1 MKKWLPLVSICVGTF
16 MLLLDVTIVNVALPD
31 MARELS
37 TSFSALQWVI
47 DIYAL
52 ALAAVLLGAGTIADR
67 LGHRRIYLVGLVL
80 FALASL
86 ASGLAPSSAVLI
98 TARGVQGIGGAAMFA
113 TTFALLNSSYQGR
126 DRGTAYGLWGAVS
139 GASAALGPV
148 LGGVLTQGLSWRWI
162 FFVNLPVSVVAVVL
176 CLRVLD
182 RDHPRAGSRLDLPG
196 MASFTVFTAGLTYA
210 LIRANEQGWTTPMTI
225 GVLTLSALALVTFLL
240 VEIRAQRPMLDLG
253 LFRRRSFV
261 GVLVAALILN
271 FAAFAYLAYA
281 SLWLQSVLGLSP
293 IRAGLVTLPL
303 SGASFLVS
311 AVIGRYLHTAAPGL
325 IIGGGMAL
333 IGIGGLIGAALVGA
347 DASWTALLPG
357 LAVAGVGVGLATPTL
372 SSSAMAAVPAW
383 RGGMAAGTVNTA
395 RQLGFA
401 LGIAVLGSVF
411 RTGAGRVLGA
421 RSPDTGLSNGSDA
434 AALLSGGQAHILL
447 AHATPNRRGV
457 LDQLLHQASAAG
469 LSDTMLIAGIAGLA
483 AALIV
488 LITMHTTRTGGGQ
501 QPADRQRT
509 EAGPSPLATAQTSTA
524 RTIERL
530 PNSPEQ
536 SGRTSELSP

>member
-253 LFRRRSFV
+253 VVSAPLVRRSTGGRPHLELRRVCLPRLRIAVAAVGARALPDPRRSGDPAAVGGLVPGLRGDRPLPAHRRTRVDHRRRDGADRDRRPDRGCV
-261 GVLVAALILN
+261 GRCRRQLDGVAA
-271 FAAFAYLAYA
+271 
-281 SLWLQSVLGLSP
+281 
-293 IRAGLVTLPL
+293 R
-303 SGASFLVS
+303 SG
-311 AVIGRYLHTAAPGL
+311 GRRC
-325 IIGGGMAL
+325 
-333 IGIGGLIGAALVGA
+333 
-347 DASWTALLPG
+347 
-357 LAVAGVGVGLATPTL
+357 
-372 SSSAMAAVPAW
+372 